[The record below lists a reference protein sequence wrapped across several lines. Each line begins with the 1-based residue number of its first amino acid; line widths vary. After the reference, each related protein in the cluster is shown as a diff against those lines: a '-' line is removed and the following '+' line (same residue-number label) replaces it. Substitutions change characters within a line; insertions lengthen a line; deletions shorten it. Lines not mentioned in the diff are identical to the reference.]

1 MEFVRK
7 KKRGQSQKV
16 RRTWFSDEGYRIVWR
31 KEVYGVRVPA
41 RFQACVR
48 TLTPYSDGQLRPMW
62 DFVNHKRRLIKSL
75 AAAQEECEKHKR
87 LWTKACEATGIRA
100 LKEVFGDRLPSGL
113 PLWARKKMDRRL
125 YAIVTDNRPGKYCT
139 EDEEDESCTEST
151 SAPSDAPG
159 PGGPTKTSDFSVS
172 PTEVPSETPIP
183 ASPVKDN
190 EPSTTRKTRR
200 ARSKATSTDEPSAAP
215 PAEAAAKARK
225 KPAAKRTKRSSKR
238 TAKRKTNTTGSS
250 ASDVKRSRSSR
261 KTKSAPSG
269 S

>member
-1 MEFVRK
+1 MEFIRK
-7 KKRGQSQKV
+7 KKRGQSQKI

-48 TLTPYSDGQLRPMW
+48 TLTPNSDGQLRPMW

-151 SAPSDAPG
+151 SAASDAPG

-183 ASPVKDN
+183 ASPVKDK

-200 ARSKATSTDEPSAAP
+200 ARSKATSTDEPSPAP
-215 PAEAAAKARK
+215 PAEGPAKGRK
-225 KPAAKRTKRSSKR
+225 KPAAKRTRKSSNR
-238 TAKRKTNTTGSS
+238 TAKRKMSTTGSS
-250 ASDVKRSRSSR
+250 ATAKTRSRGSR
-261 KTKSAPSG
+261 TTKSPPSG

>member
-1 MEFVRK
+1 MEFIRK

-139 EDEEDESCTEST
+139 EDEEESCTES
-151 SAPSDAPG
+151 SAPPSDAPG

-238 TAKRKTNTTGSS
+238 TAKRKTTTTGSPGFG
-250 ASDVKRSRSSR
+250 AKRSKCSR
-261 KTKSAPSG
+261 KTKSPPSG